1 MPRNVWQSSHVFA
14 GISMC
19 FSFLMF
25 LFKDFFSLS
34 VVRCQSLTYS
44 FRDTMKQNLQGN
56 VLLEFPLIRLNVTDF
71 SLLFNFFF
79 FVIQEAK
86 NIDYRYSALP
96 SNHILYLVVPKS
108 TKSTLSFISV
118 LHLFFLWT
126 LNMSLFLGFQQIM
139 NRYSNFCCG

>member
-1 MPRNVWQSSHVFA
+1 
-14 GISMC
+14 
-19 FSFLMF
+19 
-25 LFKDFFSLS
+25 
-34 VVRCQSLTYS
+34 
-44 FRDTMKQNLQGN
+44 MKQNLQGN

-71 SLLFNFFF
+71 SLLFNFIFF

-118 LHLFFLWT
+118 LHLFFL
-126 LNMSLFLGFQQIM
+126 
-139 NRYSNFCCG
+139 

>member
-1 MPRNVWQSSHVFA
+1 
-14 GISMC
+14 
-19 FSFLMF
+19 
-25 LFKDFFSLS
+25 
-34 VVRCQSLTYS
+34 
-44 FRDTMKQNLQGN
+44 MKQNLQGN

-96 SNHILYLVVPKS
+96 SHHILYLVVPKS

-118 LHLFFLWT
+118 LHLFFL
-126 LNMSLFLGFQQIM
+126 
-139 NRYSNFCCG
+139 

>member
-79 FVIQEAK
+79 FFLLFKKQKILTTD
-86 NIDYRYSALP
+86 ILP
-96 SNHILYLVVPKS
+96 FHQTISCILLCQNP
-108 TKSTLSFISV
+108 LSQ
-118 LHLFFLWT
+118 LYP
-126 LNMSLFLGFQQIM
+126 LFL
-139 NRYSNFCCG
+139 FCTCFFCEP

>member
-1 MPRNVWQSSHVFA
+1 
-14 GISMC
+14 
-19 FSFLMF
+19 
-25 LFKDFFSLS
+25 
-34 VVRCQSLTYS
+34 
-44 FRDTMKQNLQGN
+44 MKQNLQGN

-71 SLLFNFFF
+71 SLLFYFFYFF

-118 LHLFFLWT
+118 LHLFFSVNLKHVT
-126 LNMSLFLGFQQIM
+126 VLRFPAD
-139 NRYSNFCCG
+139 YE